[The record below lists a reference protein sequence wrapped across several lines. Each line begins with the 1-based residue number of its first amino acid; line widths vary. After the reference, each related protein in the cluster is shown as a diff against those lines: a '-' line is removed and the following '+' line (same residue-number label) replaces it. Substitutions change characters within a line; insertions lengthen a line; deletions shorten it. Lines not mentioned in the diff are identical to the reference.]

1 MTQAIEQM
9 PGSISSLI
17 NPEPWGEQHLL
28 PQKVFAQPFRLA
40 LKKNDVVTWIEVRS
54 LAGLR
59 NVTEK
64 LTTGELTEIDRFSS
78 LELQLWGHLAE
89 HTGFLRVKGSTSALA
104 AGIQP
109 LGEEAVA
116 LAEDLSA
123 IMGGDDVEALG
134 TLGDMQDM
142 LSRRPIDNTPM
153 EQQPVTHEFIKPDGV
168 NLTEKGED
176 ALHELVMGNRSV
188 NQPDRVSHHDVVAFE
203 KRRENAI
210 EIFLAQTPAA
220 TPEEIEAEKQEAIE
234 AAALG
239 ELKVKPLGR
248 LLAVISSESCDQT
261 GQLIADMARAR
272 DNPDDTAVQ
281 MIAQRALAIMGV
293 GPDGEP
299 TDVTSPG
306 SRQSDIPEVPQSSV
320 QAFVNHFGVSVE
332 ELIRLAT
339 ATRGPRPQPRFAEI
353 AAQIKDTYVKKD
365 VERVEPKSMEDQW
378 NDELKRLREEDE
390 TRKSKPDND
399 QQ

>member
-9 PGSISSLI
+9 PGSISSLV

-153 EQQPVTHEFIKPDGV
+153 EQQPVTHEFIKPDGI

-176 ALHELVMGNRSV
+176 ALHELVLGNGLT
-188 NQPDRVSHHDVVAFE
+188 NQPDRVLRPEIVDFE
-203 KRRENAI
+203 KKRENAI
-210 EIFLAQTPAA
+210 EIFLAQTPEA

-234 AAALG
+234 AATLG

-248 LLAVISSESCDQT
+248 LITGPAAALIGRYVAEVGRGLDNTEDKAVQEAAQKALEILEADAERAAKEEAEVMAAAVPYTTVVEFLGHYGVTVADLRQLAAGGDVATWREASRGRRETHPAYEPPTEGYKSSE
-261 GQLIADMARAR
+261 G
-272 DNPDDTAVQ
+272 
-281 MIAQRALAIMGV
+281 
-293 GPDGEP
+293 
-299 TDVTSPG
+299 
-306 SRQSDIPEVPQSSV
+306 
-320 QAFVNHFGVSVE
+320 
-332 ELIRLAT
+332 
-339 ATRGPRPQPRFAEI
+339 
-353 AAQIKDTYVKKD
+353 
-365 VERVEPKSMEDQW
+365 
-378 NDELKRLREEDE
+378 
-390 TRKSKPDND
+390 ND